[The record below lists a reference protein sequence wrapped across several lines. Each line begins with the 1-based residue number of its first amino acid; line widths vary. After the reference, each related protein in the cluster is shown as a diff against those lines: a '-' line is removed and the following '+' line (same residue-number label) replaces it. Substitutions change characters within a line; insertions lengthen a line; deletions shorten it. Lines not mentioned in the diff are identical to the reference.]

1 MRYVVSLSG
10 GLASAVS
17 ADRAIRRYG
26 RDRVQVRFADTRWE
40 DEDLHRFKADL
51 MARWGG
57 DLAVLR
63 DGRTP
68 LQVAEDKQ
76 IIPNAHVAPCA
87 RELKIDL
94 MNAQDHA
101 GAKPVT
107 VLMGLD
113 WREMARVE
121 RRLEEYAPKAAEGIF
136 VDFPLLWKPYEFRP
150 YYDVVKHDWGIRPP
164 RLYDLG
170 FPHNNCGGRCVKQ
183 GASEWL
189 RLRRYFP
196 ERFAEVRDW
205 EQAQRAKGGARATFA
220 ILRDRTGG
228 QSHPVTLAEL
238 EARAD
243 AHQLDELPLSP
254 DDRTSC
260 FCGDGEAS

>member
-10 GLASAVS
+10 GIASAVS

-26 RDRVQVRFADTRWE
+26 DVVELAFADTAWE
-40 DEDLHRFKADL
+40 DEDLYRFKADL
-51 MARWGG
+51 MRRWGRP
-57 DLAVLR
+57 LTEYR

-76 IIPNAHVAPCA
+76 IIPNSNAAPCSH
-87 RELKIDL
+87 ELKVRFFEEAERL
-94 MNAQDHA
+94 
-101 GAKPVT
+101 GPKPVT
-107 VLMGLD
+107 RLLGLD
-113 WREMARVE
+113 WREMHRVDRMRTKYE
-121 RRLEEYAPKAAEGIF
+121 PLAADGLF

-150 YYDVVKHDWGIRPP
+150 YTEVVEKEWGIEAP
-164 RLYDLG
+164 RLYKMG

-183 GASEWL
+183 GIAEWL

-196 ERFAEVRDW
+196 ERFAQVRDW

-228 QSHPVTLAEL
+228 ESHPMTLAEL
-238 EARAD
+238 ERRAD
-243 AHQLDELPLSP
+243 EHALPELPIE
-254 DDRTSC
+254 DRFSC
-260 FCGDGEAS
+260 FCADGEAA